1 MFLYV
6 TDKLSLL
13 LKDQVLD
20 GLELIN
26 KSFHRGIHKVWI
38 LQHLFIPRLRWPLL
52 IYEIS
57 VSVVLQL
64 EQKNLFSPSQLVET
78 PSFYD

>member
-1 MFLYV
+1 MCDRQVVSAF
-6 TDKLSLL
+6 
-13 LKDQVLD
+13 KDQVLY

-38 LQHLFIPRLRWPLL
+38 LQHPFIPRLGWPLL

-57 VSVVLQL
+57 CFRCSATRA
-64 EQKNLFSPSQLVET
+64 ENLLSPSQLVET